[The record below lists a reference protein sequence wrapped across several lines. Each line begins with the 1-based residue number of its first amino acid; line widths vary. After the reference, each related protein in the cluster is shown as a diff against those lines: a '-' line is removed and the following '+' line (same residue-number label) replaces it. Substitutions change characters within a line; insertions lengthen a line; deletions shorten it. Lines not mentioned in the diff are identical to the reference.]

1 MPMENTLVIHDL
13 NISFGG
19 KKVFENFS
27 ISIPKGQF
35 VAITGNNGSGKS
47 TLMKAILGILPFSGH
62 IHLDAKKVG
71 YLPQSFTIDRSFP
84 ISIYD
89 FLKLSLKAQESFDKE
104 KLLSVITTVNLLD
117 QKDLFLNELSQ
128 GQFQRVLFARSI
140 LVSPDFLVL
149 DEPLSNIDEET
160 ALHLRNIL
168 VSLNKQGT
176 TILLSIHDSRFIS
189 ETCNQVIS
197 LGGTSSFII
206 DQCFHDHGKRDLT

>member
-1 MPMENTLVIHDL
+1 MENTLVIHDL
-13 NISFGG
+13 NISFGA
-19 KKVFENFS
+19 KKIFENFS

-47 TLMKAILGILPFSGH
+47 TLMKAILGIIPFSGH
-62 IHLDAKKVG
+62 IHLKAKKIG
-71 YLPQSFTIDRSFP
+71 YLPQSFSIDRTFP
-84 ISIYD
+84 ISVYD
-89 FLKLSLKAQESFDKE
+89 FLKLSLKAQEEFNES
-104 KLLSVITTVNLLD
+104 KLLEVIKMVNLLE

-197 LGGTSSFII
+197 LGGATSFII
-206 DQCFHDHGKRDLT
+206 DQCFHDHGKREHT